1 MKRAIPAIL
10 AVVSA
15 ALIWSSVFARPTATA
30 EGVLFTFDA
39 PGAER
44 VTIAGEFNSWAPARD
59 QMARAEGSTWRIV
72 LPLKPGRYEYK
83 FVVDGK
89 DWRADSDNPLSVPDP
104 YGGRNS
110 FIVVRADGSLDFPGE
125 GQGEGSAGAA
135 AGAGAAGGVGSAVA
149 PIVASLPALPKPLHL
164 AILWHQHQP
173 RYFKDPASGEYLE
186 PWVRIH
192 GIKDYYDM
200 VAILE
205 RYPDITFTVNLTP
218 VLLVQLE
225 EMIEAYSKW
234 AARPH
239 EPGKPGLIPGC
250 DRWVRLTLTAPE
262 LLTEEEKIL
271 LLKNFFRMPRE
282 TMINPYPRFRELA
295 DRKQGDSDEALRRTL
310 ATYTDADW
318 RDLQAWFNLA
328 EFDPDFREGDVT
340 LPDGSTASVAGLVA
354 KGRGFTEADRAE
366 IVATQFRILASIIPE
381 HKRLQDA
388 GRIEVITSP
397 FYHPILPLLCDTDV
411 AREASPGLDLPG
423 VRFAHPEDAR
433 AQVALACAT
442 YQRLLGRPPR
452 GLWPSEGSVSEAML
466 PIVAEAGIDWIASDE
481 GVLARSLGRAALGP
495 EDKYRMY
502 YAGRDGARVGIIF
515 RDHKLSDEIGFK
527 YSKIGGVEAA
537 NDLIKKLYDIHR
549 ATQDLQGEY
558 VVPIIMDGENAWEQ
572 FARDGKDFFHSLYS
586 QVSAAP
592 WLKTVTI
599 SEYFDG
605 LAPSASLDHLAP
617 GSWIT
622 PDFNTWIGEPEE
634 NKAWDYLAL
643 ARAAAETK
651 LPGLSAEAGQA
662 VMERIHIAEGSDWF
676 WWYGLDQGSGNDES
690 FDEAFRGT
698 LGEVYTLIGMR
709 SPEYLVFPIVGTPA
723 VQPATEIR
731 GRVAP
736 VADGVTGPAE
746 WAEAAY
752 VSRGGDL
759 LAGLAYGYG
768 ESDLWLR
775 LDPARPIDDLAAATC
790 RLVVYLSSADDIA
803 AHAYADA
810 PQSGEGHYFGFG
822 ISSKIE
828 IDLGPEFAAASWVS
842 DGQGGWK
849 GRAPLLVGVRDVV
862 EIAVPFAHLGLK
874 TGDELRFGVV
884 GYRKGEQ
891 AEVLPAAGFLAL
903 KVPPLGRMVSLCELD
918 DPRGDDHGPGGYTYP
933 TDPVF
938 VPGAFDVVAVEAMV
952 DPEANVI
959 FKVTIDGQVTGPW
972 GGVTGYCLQAIDIYI
987 DTDGVADSGRRDLF
1001 KGRQARTTAG
1011 SAWEYFV
1018 RASMDSVAI
1027 YDASVARLDDVK
1039 VTSYAD
1045 PATKSIFV
1053 KFPRSAVAS
1062 GAARASSGAGG
1073 ETWNVIVALLSHD
1086 GYAEGGVRPV
1096 TAIRGQWVLGGCDRE
1111 DLCPRIIDL
1120 VVDGKTTQ
1128 EAILSSYRQTGARPE
1143 LPGIKVVLP

>member
-1 MKRAIPAIL
+1 MRKAIPAIL
-10 AVVSA
+10 AGVLA
-15 ALIWSSVFARPTATA
+15 ALVWSSALGRPAATA

-44 VTIAGEFNSWAPARD
+44 VTIAGEFNAWAPAAS

-72 LPLKPGRYEYK
+72 LVLKPGRYEYK
-83 FVVDGK
+83 FVVDGS
-89 DWRADSDNPLSVPDP
+89 DWHADPDNPLSVPDP

-125 GQGEGSAGAA
+125 GPASAR
-135 AGAGAAGGVGSAVA
+135 
-149 PIVASLPALPKPLHL
+149 PLNL

-173 RYFKDPASGEYLE
+173 RYFKDPETGEYLE

-205 RYPDITFTVNLTP
+205 RYPGITFTVNLTP

-225 EMIEAYSKW
+225 EMLEAYQTW

-239 EPGKPGLIPGC
+239 QPGMPGLIPGC

-262 LLTEEEKIL
+262 LLTDEEKVL

-295 DRKQGDSDEALRRTL
+295 DKKQGDSDEALRRTV
-310 ATYTDADW
+310 ATYTNADW
-318 RDLQAWFNLA
+318 SDLQAWFNLA
-328 EFDPDFREGDVT
+328 EFDPDFREGEVT
-340 LPDGSTASVAGLVA
+340 LPNGSAASVAGLVA
-354 KGRGFTEADRAE
+354 KGRGFTDADRAE
-366 IVATQFRILASIIPE
+366 IIETEFRILASIIPE

-397 FYHPILPLLCDTDV
+397 FYHPILPLLCDTDIG
-411 AREASPGLDLPG
+411 REASPDIDLPD
-423 VRFAHPEDAR
+423 VRFAYPGDAR
-433 AQVALACAT
+433 AQVTLARAA
-442 YQRLLGRPPR
+442 YERLLGRQPR
-452 GLWPSEGSVSEAML
+452 GLWPSEGSVSEAIL
-466 PIVAEAGIDWIASDE
+466 PIVAEAGIAWIASDE
-481 GVLARSLGRAALGP
+481 AVLAKSLGRAALGP
-495 EDKYRMY
+495 EEKYRMY
-502 YAGRDGARVGIIF
+502 YAGEDGARVGIIF

-527 YSKIGGVEAA
+527 YSKMGGVEAA
-537 NDLIKKLYDIHR
+537 NDFVKKLYDIHS
-549 ATQDLQGEY
+549 ATQGLEGEF

-572 FARDGKDFFHSLYS
+572 FPRDGKDFFHSLYS

-599 SEYFDG
+599 SNYFERVP
-605 LAPSASLDHLAP
+605 PSASLDRLAP

-622 PDFNTWIGEPEE
+622 PDFNTWIGESEE

-643 ARAAAETK
+643 ARAAVESK
-651 LPGLSAEAGQA
+651 LPDLSAETSRE

-698 LGEVYTLIGMR
+698 LSEIYTLIGAEP
-709 SPEYLVFPIVGTPA
+709 PEYLLFPIVGVPA
-723 VQPATEIR
+723 VRPATEIR

-736 VADGVTGPAE
+736 VADGITGPAE
-746 WAEAAY
+746 WDQAAY
-752 VSRGGDL
+752 VSRGGL

-775 LDPARPIDDLAAATC
+775 LDPARPIADLASAAC
-790 RLVVYLSSADDIA
+790 RLVVYLSGADDIA

-810 PQSGEGHYFGFG
+810 PQSGAAHYLGFG
-822 ISSKIE
+822 ASSKIE
-828 IDLGPEFAAASWVS
+828 IGLGSEATAALWIS
-842 DGQGGWK
+842 DGQGGWTGK
-849 GRAPLLVGVRDVV
+849 SAVPVGASDAV
-862 EIAVPFAHLGLK
+862 EIAVPFARLGLK
-874 TGDELRFGVV
+874 TGDELRFGVI
-884 GYRKGEQ
+884 GQCKGGQ
-891 AEVLPAAGFLAL
+891 AEALPAAGFLAL
-903 KVPPLGRMVSLCELD
+903 KVPPLGRIVSLCKLD
-918 DPRGDDHGPGGYTYP
+918 DPRGDDHGPGSYTYP

-938 VPGAFDVVAVEAMV
+938 IPGAFDIVSLEAMV
-952 DPEANVI
+952 DPEADVI
-959 FKVTIDGQVTGPW
+959 FKITIDGQVTGPW

-1001 KGRQARTTAG
+1001 KGRQARTAAE

-1018 RASMDSVAI
+1018 RASMDSVAL
-1027 YDASVARLDDVK
+1027 YDARVSRLDGVK

-1045 PATKSIFV
+1045 AATKSIFV
-1053 KFPRSAVAS
+1053 KFPRSAIAD
-1062 GAARASSGAGG
+1062 RGAGG
-1073 ETWNVIVALLSHD
+1073 GGAVLGNGGKAWNVIVALLSHD
-1086 GYAEGGVRPV
+1086 GYAEGGIRPV
-1096 TAIRGQWVLGGCDRE
+1096 KGAGGQWVLGGCEHE

-1120 VVDGKTTQ
+1120 VVDGNTSQ
-1128 EAILSSYRQTGARPE
+1128 EAILSAYRQTGARAE
-1143 LPGIKVVLP
+1143 LPGIRIVLP